1 MGKKECGI
9 CNKKIGALTAH
20 YNLNNNNEIV
30 CADCMKLLGY
40 DLRGLATKPLLFSK
54 ILNSLSIE
62 QLKSGEANQIIEDS
76 LSEAKIEKN
85 VKKDINQLKKQ
96 DKKLAKAG
104 AICSKCH
111 SHNVI
116 SLGAIQK
123 GNFGI
128 IRVGSNTKGFK
139 MMCNDCGHKW
149 EIKN

>member
-54 ILNSLSIE
+54 ILSSLTIE
-62 QLKSGEANQIIEDS
+62 QLISGEAHKKIEDS
-76 LSEAKIEKN
+76 LLEAKIEKN
-85 VKKDINQLKKQ
+85 VKKDTNNSIKQ
-96 DKKLAKAG
+96 DKKLAKKG

-128 IRVGSNTKGFK
+128 IRVGSNTKAFK